1 MNEKNDNNSSFS
13 LDKNISKFDTYKG
26 LLYMFFSCILRSL
39 FSIFSKYILNY
50 NYYLTSYH
58 LLMYKVYIMSFI
70 DILVLFY
77 LYFFKYNKFQNI
89 NTISPKSFIFLIIR
103 SILSIFGQTLTIL
116 SLKYM
121 SISDVY
127 SIYYLYPGFVIILTN
142 LILKEKVENFDYIC
156 FFFCFIG
163 VLCVVRPNFNYLTQ
177 NNIIIFLILGVLLS
191 ALLKSFEDI
200 IIRYLRKDVYFLLFP
215 VMYALIGLIF
225 YPIILL
231 IHMKEIKDEFLIEMS
246 FYEWGIIIL
255 IAIFNFSYQALMA
268 VSFKYENAGRADLIN
283 YFQVLF
289 MFISDIYLFDR
300 NTVFYD
306 YLGIF
311 FIFGFNLSN
320 GIVKSFKRN
329 KKIQIQNNFLEENEN
344 LIQL

>member
-1 MNEKNDNNSSFS
+1 MNENSDNSSFGS
-13 LDKNISKFDTYKG
+13 NKNLTKFDTFKG
-26 LLYMFFSCILRSL
+26 LLYMFLSCIFRSL

-58 LLMYKVYIMSFI
+58 LLVYKVYIMSFI
-70 DILVLFY
+70 DILIIFY
-77 LYFFKYNKFQNI
+77 LYFFNYIQFQNI
-89 NTISPKSFIFLIIR
+89 NTISLKSLIFLMIR

-121 SISDVY
+121 SISEVY
-127 SIYYLYPGFVIILTN
+127 SIYYLYPGFVILLTN
-142 LILKEKVENFDYIC
+142 LVLNEKVENFDYIC

-163 VLCVVRPNFNYLTQ
+163 VLFVVRPNFDYLIQ
-177 NNIIIFLILGVLLS
+177 NNLILFLILGLLLS
-191 ALLKSFEDI
+191 ALFKSFEDI

-215 VMYALIGLIF
+215 IVYALIGLIF
-225 YPIILL
+225 YPIFLL
-231 IHMKEIKDEFLIEMS
+231 IYLNEIRSDYLIEMS
-246 FYEWGIIIL
+246 YYEWSFIFL
-255 IAIFNFSYQALMA
+255 IAVFSFSYQALMA
-268 VSFKYENAGRADLIN
+268 ASFKYENVGRADLIN

-289 MFISDIYLFDR
+289 MFISDIYLFDK
-300 NTVFYD
+300 NAVFYD

-320 GIVKSFKRN
+320 GIIKSYKRN
-329 KKIQIQNNFLEENEN
+329 KKIKINNNILEENEN

>member
-1 MNEKNDNNSSFS
+1 MYENSDNSSFGS
-13 LDKNISKFDTYKG
+13 NKNLTKFDTFKG
-26 LLYMFFSCILRSL
+26 LLYMFLSCIFRSL

-70 DILVLFY
+70 DILVIFY
-77 LYFFKYNKFQNI
+77 LYFFNYIQFQKI
-89 NTISPKSFIFLIIR
+89 NTISIKSLIFLIIR

-121 SISDVY
+121 SISEVY
-127 SIYYLYPGFVIILTN
+127 SIYYLYPGFVILLTN
-142 LILKEKVENFDYIC
+142 LILNEKVENFDYIC

-163 VLCVVRPNFNYLTQ
+163 VLFVVRPNFDYLIQ
-177 NNIIIFLILGVLLS
+177 NNIILFLISGLLLS
-191 ALLKSFEDI
+191 ALFKSFEDI

-215 VMYALIGLIF
+215 IVYALIGLIF
-225 YPIILL
+225 YPIFLL
-231 IHMKEIKDEFLIEMS
+231 IYLNEIRSDYLIEMS
-246 FYEWGIIIL
+246 YYEWSIIVL
-255 IAIFNFSYQALMA
+255 IAVFSFCYQALMA
-268 VSFKYENAGRADLIN
+268 ASFKYENVGRADLIN

-289 MFISDIYLFDR
+289 MFISDIYLFDKH
-300 NTVFYD
+300 TVFYD

-320 GIVKSFKRN
+320 GIIKSYKRN
-329 KKIQIQNNFLEENEN
+329 KKIKINNNILEENEN

>member
-1 MNEKNDNNSSFS
+1 MNDKNDNSSFS
-13 LDKNISKFDTYKG
+13 SNKNLSKFDTFKG
-26 LLYMFFSCILRSL
+26 LLYMFFSCIFRSL

-58 LLMYKVYIMSFI
+58 LLMYKVYIMSLI
-70 DILVLFY
+70 NILVIFY
-77 LYFFKYNKFQNI
+77 LYFFNYIQFQKI
-89 NTISPKSFIFLIIR
+89 NTISLKSLIFLIIR

-121 SISDVY
+121 SISEVY
-127 SIYYLYPGFVIILTN
+127 SIYYLYPGFVILLTN
-142 LILKEKVENFDYIC
+142 LVLNEKVENFDYIC

-163 VLCVVRPNFNYLTQ
+163 VLFVVRPNFDYLIQ
-177 NNIIIFLILGVLLS
+177 NNLILFLILGLLLS
-191 ALLKSFEDI
+191 ALFKSFEDI

-215 VMYALIGLIF
+215 IVYALIGLIL
-225 YPIILL
+225 YPIFLL
-231 IHMKEIKDEFLIEMS
+231 NYLNEIKSDFLIEMNY
-246 FYEWGIIIL
+246 YEWSIIFL
-255 IAIFNFSYQALMA
+255 IAVFSFSYQALMA
-268 VSFKYENAGRADLIN
+268 ASFKYENVGRADLIN

-289 MFISDIYLFDR
+289 MFISDIYLFDK
-300 NTVFYD
+300 NAVFYD

-320 GIVKSFKRN
+320 GIIKSYKRN
-329 KKIQIQNNFLEENEN
+329 KKIKINNNFLEENEN

>member
-1 MNEKNDNNSSFS
+1 MNDKDDNSSFS
-13 LDKNISKFDTYKG
+13 SNKNLTKFDTFKG
-26 LLYMFFSCILRSL
+26 LLYMFFSCIFRSL

-70 DILVLFY
+70 NIFVIFY
-77 LYFFKYNKFQNI
+77 LYFFNYIQFQKI
-89 NTISPKSFIFLIIR
+89 NTISLKSLIFLIIR

-121 SISDVY
+121 SISEVY
-127 SIYYLYPGFVIILTN
+127 SIYYLYPGFVILLTN
-142 LILKEKVENFDYIC
+142 LVLNEKVENFDYIC

-163 VLCVVRPNFNYLTQ
+163 VLFVVRPNFDYLIQ
-177 NNIIIFLILGVLLS
+177 NNLILFLILGLLLS
-191 ALLKSFEDI
+191 ALFKSFEDI
-200 IIRYLRKDVYFLLFP
+200 IIRYLRKDVYSLLFP
-215 VMYALIGLIF
+215 IVYALIGLIL
-225 YPIILL
+225 YPIFLL
-231 IHMKEIKDEFLIEMS
+231 NYLNEIKSDFLIEMS
-246 FYEWGIIIL
+246 YYEWSIIFL
-255 IAIFNFSYQALMA
+255 IAVFSFSYQALMA
-268 VSFKYENAGRADLIN
+268 ASFKYENVGRADLIN

-289 MFISDIYLFDR
+289 MFISDIYLFDK
-300 NTVFYD
+300 NAVFYD

-320 GIVKSFKRN
+320 GIIKSYKRN
-329 KKIQIQNNFLEENEN
+329 KKIKINNNILEENEN

>member
-1 MNEKNDNNSSFS
+1 MNDKNDNSSFS
-13 LDKNISKFDTYKG
+13 SNKNLTKFDTFKG
-26 LLYMFFSCILRSL
+26 LLYMFFSCIFRSL

-50 NYYLTSYH
+50 NYDLTSYH

-70 DILVLFY
+70 NILVIFY
-77 LYFFKYNKFQNI
+77 LYFFNYIQFQKI
-89 NTISPKSFIFLIIR
+89 NSISLKSLIFLIIR

-121 SISDVY
+121 SISEVY
-127 SIYYLYPGFVIILTN
+127 SIYYLYPGFVILLTN
-142 LILKEKVENFDYIC
+142 LVLNEKVENFDYIC

-163 VLCVVRPNFNYLTQ
+163 VLFVVRPNFDYLIQ
-177 NNIIIFLILGVLLS
+177 NNIILFLISGLLLS
-191 ALLKSFEDI
+191 ALFKSFEDI

-215 VMYALIGLIF
+215 IVYALIGLIL
-225 YPIILL
+225 YPIFLL
-231 IHMKEIKDEFLIEMS
+231 NYLNEIKSDFLIEMS
-246 FYEWGIIIL
+246 YYEWSIIFL
-255 IAIFNFSYQALMA
+255 IAVFSFSYQALMA
-268 VSFKYENAGRADLIN
+268 ASFKYENVGRADLIN

-289 MFISDIYLFDR
+289 MFISDIYLFDK
-300 NTVFYD
+300 NAVFYD

-320 GIVKSFKRN
+320 GIIKSYKRN
-329 KKIQIQNNFLEENEN
+329 KKIKINNNFLEENEN

>member
-1 MNEKNDNNSSFS
+1 MNDKNDNSSFS
-13 LDKNISKFDTYKG
+13 SNKNLTKFDTFKG
-26 LLYMFFSCILRSL
+26 LLYMFFSCIFRSL

-50 NYYLTSYH
+50 NYDLTSYH

-70 DILVLFY
+70 NILVIFY
-77 LYFFKYNKFQNI
+77 LYFFNYIQFQKI
-89 NTISPKSFIFLIIR
+89 NTISLKSLIFLIIR

-121 SISDVY
+121 SISEVY
-127 SIYYLYPGFVIILTN
+127 SIYYLYPGFVILLTN
-142 LILKEKVENFDYIC
+142 LVLNEKVENFDYIC

-163 VLCVVRPNFNYLTQ
+163 VLFVVRPNFDYLIQ
-177 NNIIIFLILGVLLS
+177 NNLILFLILGLLLS
-191 ALLKSFEDI
+191 ALFKSFEDI

-215 VMYALIGLIF
+215 IVYALIGLIL
-225 YPIILL
+225 YPIFLL
-231 IHMKEIKDEFLIEMS
+231 NYLNEIKSDFLIEMS
-246 FYEWGIIIL
+246 YYEWSIIFL
-255 IAIFNFSYQALMA
+255 IAVFSFSYQALMA
-268 VSFKYENAGRADLIN
+268 ASFKYENVGRADLIN

-289 MFISDIYLFDR
+289 MFISDIYLFDK
-300 NTVFYD
+300 NAVFYD

-320 GIVKSFKRN
+320 GIIKSYKRN
-329 KKIQIQNNFLEENEN
+329 KKIKINNNFLEENEN

>member
-1 MNEKNDNNSSFS
+1 MYENSDNSSFGS
-13 LDKNISKFDTYKG
+13 NKNLTKFDTFKG
-26 LLYMFFSCILRSL
+26 LLYMFFSCIFRSL

-50 NYYLTSYH
+50 NYDLTSYH

-70 DILVLFY
+70 NILVIFY
-77 LYFFKYNKFQNI
+77 LYFFNYIQFQKI
-89 NTISPKSFIFLIIR
+89 NTISLKSLIFLIIR

-121 SISDVY
+121 SISEVY
-127 SIYYLYPGFVIILTN
+127 SIYYLYPGFVILLTN
-142 LILKEKVENFDYIC
+142 LVLNEKVENFDYIC

-163 VLCVVRPNFNYLTQ
+163 VLFVVRPNFDYLIQ
-177 NNIIIFLILGVLLS
+177 NNLILFLILGLLLS
-191 ALLKSFEDI
+191 ALFKSFEDI

-215 VMYALIGLIF
+215 IVYALIGLIL
-225 YPIILL
+225 YPIFLL
-231 IHMKEIKDEFLIEMS
+231 NYLNEIKSDFLIEMNY
-246 FYEWGIIIL
+246 YEWSIIFL
-255 IAIFNFSYQALMA
+255 IAVFSFSYQALMA
-268 VSFKYENAGRADLIN
+268 ASFKYENVGRADLIN

-289 MFISDIYLFDR
+289 MFISDIYLFDKH
-300 NTVFYD
+300 TVFYD

-320 GIVKSFKRN
+320 GIIKSYKQN
-329 KKIQIQNNFLEENEN
+329 KKIKINNNILEENEN

>member
-1 MNEKNDNNSSFS
+1 MNDKDNNSSFS
-13 LDKNISKFDTYKG
+13 SNKNLTKFDTFKG
-26 LLYMFFSCILRSL
+26 LLYMFFSCIFRSL

-70 DILVLFY
+70 NIFVIFY
-77 LYFFKYNKFQNI
+77 LYFFNYIQFQKI
-89 NTISPKSFIFLIIR
+89 NTISLKSLIFLIIR

-121 SISDVY
+121 SISEVY
-127 SIYYLYPGFVIILTN
+127 SIYYLYPGFVILLTN
-142 LILKEKVENFDYIC
+142 LVLNEKVENFDYIC

-163 VLCVVRPNFNYLTQ
+163 VLFVVRPNFDYLIQ
-177 NNIIIFLILGVLLS
+177 NNLILFLILGLLLS
-191 ALLKSFEDI
+191 ALFKSFEDI
-200 IIRYLRKDVYFLLFP
+200 IIRYLRKDVYSLLFP
-215 VMYALIGLIF
+215 IVYALIGLIL
-225 YPIILL
+225 YPIFLL
-231 IHMKEIKDEFLIEMS
+231 NYLNEIKSDFLIEMS
-246 FYEWGIIIL
+246 YYEWSIIFL
-255 IAIFNFSYQALMA
+255 IAVFSFSYQALMA
-268 VSFKYENAGRADLIN
+268 ASFKYENVGRADLIN

-289 MFISDIYLFDR
+289 MFISDIYLFDK
-300 NTVFYD
+300 NAVFYD

-320 GIVKSFKRN
+320 GIIKSYKRN
-329 KKIQIQNNFLEENEN
+329 KKIKINNNILEENQN

>member
-1 MNEKNDNNSSFS
+1 MNDKDNNSSFS
-13 LDKNISKFDTYKG
+13 SNKNLTKFDTFKG
-26 LLYMFFSCILRSL
+26 LLYMFFSCIFRSL

-70 DILVLFY
+70 NIFVIFY
-77 LYFFKYNKFQNI
+77 LYFFNYIQFQKI
-89 NTISPKSFIFLIIR
+89 NTISLKSLIFLIIR

-121 SISDVY
+121 SISEVY
-127 SIYYLYPGFVIILTN
+127 SIYYLYPGFVILLTN
-142 LILKEKVENFDYIC
+142 LVLNEKVENFDYIC

-163 VLCVVRPNFNYLTQ
+163 VLFVVRPNFDYLIQ
-177 NNIIIFLILGVLLS
+177 NNLILFLILGLLLS
-191 ALLKSFEDI
+191 ALFKSFEDI
-200 IIRYLRKDVYFLLFP
+200 IIRYLRKDVYSLLFP
-215 VMYALIGLIF
+215 IVYALIGLIL
-225 YPIILL
+225 YPIFLL
-231 IHMKEIKDEFLIEMS
+231 NYLNEIKSDFLIEMS
-246 FYEWGIIIL
+246 YYEWSIIFL
-255 IAIFNFSYQALMA
+255 IAVFSFSYQALMA
-268 VSFKYENAGRADLIN
+268 ASFKYENVGRADLIN

-289 MFISDIYLFDR
+289 MFISDIYLFDK
-300 NTVFYD
+300 NAVFYD

-320 GIVKSFKRN
+320 GIIKSYKRN
-329 KKIQIQNNFLEENEN
+329 KKIKINNNILEENEN